1 MDSIVIPSRFN
12 GPPDSANGGY
22 TCGLVA
28 KALGG
33 GPAEVMLKAPPPLN
47 RELSVEPVDSGVRVR
62 DGETVVA
69 DGRPAEVDVEP
80 PAPVDLDEAAAAAE
94 HGPFL
99 DPSHPFPSCFV
110 CGPQRNEGDGLRIF
124 VGPVEGRPAPGHR
137 LGNGGKPVYAAAW
150 TPAES
155 LAGPDGVLPEEL
167 VWAALD
173 CPTSGP
179 VANDGTQPGFKPIVL
194 GRLAVRI
201 DRSVEAGRPHGVLA
215 WEIAVE
221 GRKRDAAAALY
232 TESGELCAVSRALW
246 IELRTE

>member
-1 MDSIVIPSRFN
+1 VDSIIVPARFN
-12 GPPDSANGGY
+12 GPPDSGNGGY

-33 GPAEVMLKAPPPLN
+33 GPAQVMLKAPPPLD
-47 RELSVEPVDSGVRVR
+47 RELSVEHLDGSVRVH
-62 DGETVVA
+62 DGDTVVA
-69 DGRPAEVDVEP
+69 EGRHAEVDVKP
-80 PAPVDLDEAAAAAE
+80 PAPVDLGEAAAAAE

-110 CGPQRNEGDGLRIF
+110 CGPLRNEGDGLRIF
-124 VGPVEGRPAPGHR
+124 AGPVEGRYAPGNA
-137 LGNGGKPVYAAAW
+137 GQPVYAAAW

-155 LAGPDGVLPEEL
+155 LAGPDGALPAEM

-194 GRLAVRI
+194 GRLAARI
-201 DRSVEAGRPHGVLA
+201 DRPVIAGRPHGVLS
-215 WEIAVE
+215 WEVSVD

-232 TESGELCAVSRALW
+232 TEDGELCAVSRALW
-246 IELRTE
+246 IELRTG